1 MMIDK
6 ISLLINQI
14 AASKI
19 SVLICIEKLFI
30 EKQDICLKGVDIF
43 KQTNTCIMKK
53 AEESFF
59 HL

>member
-1 MMIDK
+1 MIDK

-30 EKQDICLKGVDIF
+30 EKQDICLRGVDIF
-43 KQTNTCIMKK
+43 K
-53 AEESFF
+53 
-59 HL
+59 